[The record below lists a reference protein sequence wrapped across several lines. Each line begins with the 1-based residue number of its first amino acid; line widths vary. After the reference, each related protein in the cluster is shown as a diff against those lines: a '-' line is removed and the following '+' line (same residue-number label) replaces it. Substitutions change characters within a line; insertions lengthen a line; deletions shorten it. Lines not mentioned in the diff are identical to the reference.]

1 MLGIPELGLTAVF
14 SCIAMPISI
23 DRMHILFEDCKC
35 KLLTQE
41 VHHMT
46 QRTEWPTIPPVMTD
60 RKHRFFALV
69 ISVPLD
75 EADRF
80 GLGASTDIGNM
91 AREAAPSF
99 LPAGSRITR
108 SIEITEKLATEAW

>member
-1 MLGIPELGLTAVF
+1 M
-14 SCIAMPISI
+14 
-23 DRMHILFEDCKC
+23 
-35 KLLTQE
+35 
-41 VHHMT
+41 MT
-46 QRTEWPTIPPVMTD
+46 QRTDWPAENIPPTMID
-60 RKHRFFALV
+60 RKHRYFALV

-80 GLGASTDIGNM
+80 GLGAATDIGNM